1 MSVTL
6 DHLVVVAHTLDQG
19 VQWCEATLGVTPG
32 PGGQH
37 PLMGTHNRLL
47 NMSSPA
53 FERAYLEIIAIDP
66 DAVRPARVR
75 WFGMDDPALQA
86 RVAKAPQLLHWVARS
101 DMLAMH
107 RRGLVASGLNP
118 GEPVAA
124 GRDTAAGRL
133 QWRLLVRDDGQLP
146 CRGSLP
152 TLIEWQ
158 GRHPT
163 ESMPDAGLRLLSLAV
178 RGLPAKAAEVLRPR
192 SVRLL
197 QEAGPALH
205 AVLSTPLGEMTLTSQ
220 RNAE

>member
-6 DHLVVVAHTLDQG
+6 DHLVVVARTLDQG

-32 PGGQH
+32 PGGHH

-47 NMSSPA
+47 DISSPV

-66 DAVRPARVR
+66 DAAPPARAR

-86 RVAKAPQLLHWVARS
+86 RVEKAPQLLHWVARS
-101 DMLAMH
+101 DMLDMH
-107 RRGLVASGLNP
+107 RWGLVASGLNP

-124 GRDTAAGRL
+124 SRDTAAGRL

-146 CRGSLP
+146 CGGSLP

-163 ESMPDAGLRLLSLAV
+163 ESMPDAGLRLLSLVV
-178 RGLPAKAAEVLRPR
+178 RGLPAQAAEVLRPR
-192 SVRLL
+192 GVRLL
-197 QEAGPALH
+197 QDGGPVLS
-205 AVLSTPLGEMTLTSQ
+205 AVLSTPLGEVTLSSQ
-220 RNAE
+220 GNAE